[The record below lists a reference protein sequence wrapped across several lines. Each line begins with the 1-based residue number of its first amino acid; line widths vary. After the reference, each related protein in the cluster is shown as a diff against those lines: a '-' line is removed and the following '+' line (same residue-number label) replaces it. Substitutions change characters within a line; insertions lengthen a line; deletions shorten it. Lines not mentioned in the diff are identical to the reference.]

1 MMDLKEYERAKFEV
15 AEILRSLATLCKDR
29 PHEEEERLREL
40 FVRLAEDRFNL
51 VVVGRF
57 SRGKTSLM
65 NAILGT
71 DRLPTGI
78 VPLTSVI
85 TTVAYGSKE
94 RVTISYKNRQFS
106 SEVPLEALSDYITQR
121 GNPAN
126 IRQVRIA
133 EVKLPAEILRRGF
146 YFVDT
151 PGLGSPIPENARTTE
166 EFLPE
171 ADAFVL
177 VTSYESPLSEEELRV
192 LRAASVSARRVFVVL
207 NKHDIVSPEE
217 RRDALRYLDER
228 LSELPAKNAPRVFS
242 VSAREGLEAKRSRN
256 AARLTASG
264 VEDFEAEL
272 VRFLIFEKSNEFLLR
287 LCDRMTDLT
296 REWLPEPEASRL
308 VEQVSTLAKRI
319 AEGDASATLRGD
331 EPATRIAMASALPRL
346 RPCEVCA
353 RIVDASFEF
362 LCHYQ
367 YQLSTSQAEQ
377 RRHAER
383 GGLCL
388 LHTWQYASLASAH
401 GICIGYPAL
410 LDRLS
415 GWFHHAAESHAP
427 SSLPAGI
434 KALLPT
440 EETCVLCSVHAKAET
455 SAIALIVD
463 RLKKEPKNVLH
474 SLSAICLPHLRLLVT
489 LIDDDETIQKLMVRE
504 AIILDRLAE
513 DMRRYATKHDAIR
526 RFLASDEEV
535 SASHTA
541 IKALAGLRN
550 VNMAVKLS

>member
-1 MMDLKEYERAKFEV
+1 MDLREYERAKFEV
-15 AEILRSLATLCKDR
+15 AEILRSLANLCKDR
-29 PHEEEERLREL
+29 PPEDQARLREL

-78 VPLTSVI
+78 IPLTSVI

-94 RVTISYKNRQFS
+94 QVIISYKNRQFS
-106 SEVPLEALSDYITQR
+106 SEVPLEALPDYVTQR

-126 IRQVRIA
+126 IRQVKIA

-151 PGLGSPIPENARTTE
+151 PGLGSPIPENTRTTE

-192 LRAASVSARRVFVVL
+192 LRAASLSAHRVFVVL
-207 NKHDIVSPEE
+207 NKHDTVSPEE
-217 RRDALRYLDER
+217 RSEALRYLDEQ
-228 LSELPAKNAPRVFS
+228 LSELLGKNAPRVFS
-242 VSAREGLEAKRSRN
+242 VSAREGLEAKRSRD
-256 AARLTASG
+256 AARLTTSG
-264 VEDFEAEL
+264 VDDFEAEL
-272 VRFLIFEKSNEFLLR
+272 VRFLISEKSNECLLR
-287 LCDRMTDLT
+287 LCDRITDLT
-296 REWLPEPEASRL
+296 REWLPGPDASRL
-308 VEQVSTLAKRI
+308 VDQVSALARRV
-319 AEGDASATLRGD
+319 AEGEASATLRGD
-331 EPATRIAMASALPRL
+331 EPAAQITTRSALPQL
-346 RPCEVCA
+346 RPCEVCE

-362 LCHYQ
+362 LCQYQ
-367 YQLSTSQAEQ
+367 YRLSTSPEEQ
-377 RRHAER
+377 QRHADR

-388 LHTWQYASLASAH
+388 LHTWQYASLVSPH
-401 GICIGYPAL
+401 GICTGYPAL

-415 GWFHHAAESHAP
+415 GWFRHAAESHTP
-427 SSLPAGI
+427 SSLPSAI
-434 KALLPT
+434 KALLPK

-463 RLKKEPKNVLH
+463 RLQKEPKNALKF
-474 SLSAICLPHLRLLVT
+474 LSAICLPHLRPLIT
-489 LIDDDETIQKLMVRE
+489 SIDDEEMIRKLMVRE
-504 AIILDRLAE
+504 AIILDRLSE
-513 DMRRYATKHDAIR
+513 DMRRYATKHDALR
-526 RFLASDEEV
+526 RFLASDEER
-535 SASHTA
+535 SAGHTA
-541 IKALAGLRN
+541 ITALAGLRN
-550 VNMAVKLS
+550 VNMAVKVS